1 MSIIYNTP
9 LELGL
14 RALFILRAARDSSC
28 SLERLVYLDYLTTYS
43 SDSELEDLK
52 SLHPDY
58 PLRVIELF
66 TRRTILQQGLSLMA
80 RKGLIGIEYS
90 DKGILYSGN
99 INTEWFLTNI
109 NNNYATQLSKSIERI
124 IEYYKEF
131 SDEQIKEYI
140 DQHYKSW
147 GNEFANIF
155 PYNEEA
161 IL

>member
-1 MSIIYNTP
+1 MGRIYNTP

-14 RALFILRAARDSSC
+14 RALFILRAARDSSY
-28 SLERLVYLDYLTTYS
+28 SLDRLVYLDYLTTYS
-43 SDSELEDLK
+43 SDSELDLK

-66 TRRTILQQGLSLMA
+66 TRRTVLQQGLSLMA
-80 RKGLIGIEYS
+80 TKGLIGIEYN
-90 DKGILYSGN
+90 DKGFLYSGN
-99 INTEWFLTNI
+99 INTVWFLTTI
-109 NNNYATQLSKSIERI
+109 NNNYAIQLSNSVEKI

-140 DQHYKSW
+140 DKHYKSW